1 MFPDFLPAAAQ
12 DLTDAESIDF
22 AQKIQRVTVTVP
34 LGSGGRA
41 IATSYIQQGTPT
53 DQPPILLIHGFDSSL
68 MEYRRLLPLLA
79 ERREVWAVDLLT
91 FGFTERPENLTFS
104 AAIIKAHLHQ
114 FWQDVIG
121 GRSLFLIGASMGGA
135 VAQDFAVTYP
145 DAVEKLV
152 LLDSAGFVGKPL
164 ASRFLINPIGKFATN
179 FLSNPKVRDGIGQ
192 RAYFAPQKW
201 ATPEAYRCG
210 ALHVTMPRWSEAL
223 ISFTQQGGYTI
234 QRDAIGKIQQPA
246 LVLWGDRDRILG
258 TANAQKFA
266 KTLPNNTLIWVP
278 QCGHVPH
285 LEQAEFTAA
294 QIQSWLPTPA
304 PQAV

>member
-164 ASRFLINPIGKFATN
+164 ASRFLIAPIGKLATN
-179 FLSNPKVRDGIGQ
+179 FLSNPKVRNGIGKQ
-192 RAYFAPQKW
+192 AYYDPEQW

-210 ALHVTMPRWSEAL
+210 ALHVTMPQWSEAL

-234 QRDAIGKIQQPA
+234 QGDHISQIQQPT
-246 LVLWGDRDRILG
+246 LVLWGDRDQILG
-258 TANAQKFA
+258 TATARKFA
-266 KTLPNNTLIWVP
+266 DTLPSNTLVWVLE
-278 QCGHVPH
+278 CGHVPH
-285 LEQAEFTAA
+285 LEQAPFTST
-294 QIQSWLPTPA
+294 QILDWLNESD
-304 PQAV
+304 